1 MLVCNSLP
9 LPREGDAIWAWLT
22 VLFCMLTGV
31 IRVIVLSLSPEL
43 KDSVRLLAFLILILS
58 KFGNDCVD
66 GIMLA
71 GFVN

>member
-1 MLVCNSLP
+1 
-9 LPREGDAIWAWLT
+9 
-22 VLFCMLTGV
+22 MLTGV

-58 KFGNDCVD
+58 KFGNDRVD

>member
-1 MLVCNSLP
+1 MQFPSTPKGRGRYLGMVDSSL
-9 LPREGDAIWAWLT
+9 LHAYRCDSSDS
-22 VLFCMLTGV
+22 V
-31 IRVIVLSLSPEL
+31 SLSPEL

-58 KFGNDCVD
+58 KFGSDCVD

>member
-1 MLVCNSLP
+1 
-9 LPREGDAIWAWLT
+9 
-22 VLFCMLTGV
+22 MLTGM